1 MKKFVFACVHNAG
14 RSQMAAAWFNELADP
29 ALGQGVSAGTQPG
42 ERVHPEVVEAMLEVE
57 RVLRSVGTLLNRGLR
72 ASQDTAMRDEIGRYR
87 ENLLRL
93 HRELSAMENSAI
105 RSRARLF
112 TREEHLQAAQAWCA
126 AARSTR

>member
-1 MKKFVFACVHNAG
+1 MQGDAETHVGEAATGLELLRSANESFGRFFQHFAGIPV
-14 RSQMAAAWFNELADP
+14 R
-29 ALGQGVSAGTQPG
+29 GTA
-42 ERVHPEVVEAMLEVE
+42 EEVEAMLEVE